1 MAERLLL
8 HSKTNQQVADFLRQ
22 PSHALLITGQP
33 GSGKEALARY
43 LSARLAGVAND
54 KLDEYPYFTV
64 LAKPSDKQEISI
76 DTVRQLIHSL
86 SLKPA
91 ISKGG
96 QAQKLVFINGAHQL
110 SEEAQNA
117 LLKAIEEPPP
127 GTVLILSVPS
137 DTDILPTISSRTQT
151 INVAPIGLEA
161 ARKYF
166 KERYAEREIDSA
178 WSLSQGA
185 VGLMSAILADDQDHP
200 LKKAVDSAKS
210 ILKMNRYERI
220 LFLDGLSSNK
230 TELLNLLD
238 ALNRVLAALHQSA
251 IKQDKGSQSRKLITS
266 RKLTNAAL
274 EQLKKNTSVRLICLN
289 LAVNL
294 PV

>member
-1 MAERLLL
+1 MAEQLLL
-8 HSKTNQQVADFLRQ
+8 HSKTKQQITDFLHQ

-33 GSGKEALARY
+33 GSGKETLARY
-43 LSARLAGVAND
+43 LSARLAGVPDD
-54 KLDEYPYFTV
+54 KLDEYPYFIV
-64 LAKPSDKQEISI
+64 LTKPTDKQEISI
-76 DTVRQLIHSL
+76 DSVRQLIHAL

-137 DTDILPTISSRTQT
+137 DTDILPTIASRAQT
-151 INVAPIGLEA
+151 INVAPISQEA

-166 KERYAEREIDSA
+166 NDRYTERKIDSA

-185 VGLMSAILADDQDHP
+185 IGLMSAILADEQDHP

-220 LFLDGLSSNK
+220 LFLDSISGDK
-230 TELLNLLD
+230 AELLNLLD

-251 IKQDKGSQSRKLITS
+251 IKQDKGLQSRKLITG
-266 RKLTNAAL
+266 RKLTNKAL